1 MKKTLSSAIALAIAT
16 GFAGHA
22 IANGHGH
29 TALNAHA
36 EKSRTDLIDYFKA
49 KHPNREFDD
58 YIHGIYGYDAERKSQ
73 WESQEEFPLYDD
85 YVAKGEALFEKD
97 KAAYVGC
104 LVGSD
109 QGVSKIRP
117 SYPYFNEQLQTVVT
131 LEGDINRCRKE
142 AGLKEFKWKRGDIA
156 HLSGFLGYEARGEKI
171 NVQIT
176 SEGAA
181 KAFAAGEREFVEP
194 RGQLGLA
201 CASCHVYNAS
211 ARARSDILS
220 PALGHV
226 THFPVWRGKW
236 SRGGTTDGLG
246 TLHRRYEGC
255 HKNMR
260 SVPKKVQGEEY
271 RNMEFFQAYI
281 SNGLEINAPSYRQ

>member
-16 GFAGHA
+16 GLGT
-22 IANGHGH
+22 
-29 TALNAHA
+29 TAVAADYNAHA

-49 KHPNREFDD
+49 KHPNRPIDD
-58 YIHGIYGYDAERKSQ
+58 YIHGIYGYDADRKLQ
-73 WESQEEFPLYDD
+73 WAAEEEFPQYLEFVERGEKLFNDD
-85 YVAKGEALFEKD
+85 KN
-97 KAAYVGC
+97 AYMGC

-109 QGVSKIRP
+109 QGINKIRP
-117 SYPYFNEQLQTVVT
+117 SYPYFNEDLQKVVT

-142 AGLKEFKWKRGDIA
+142 AGLKEFGWKRGNIA
-156 HLSGFLGYEARGEKI
+156 HLGAYLGYEARGEII
-171 NVQIT
+171 NVQIN

-181 KAFAAGEREFVEP
+181 KAFAHGEREFIEP
-194 RGQLGLA
+194 RGQLGLS

-220 PALGHV
+220 PALGQV

-236 SRGGTTDGLG
+236 ARASGDGLG
-246 TLHRRYEGC
+246 TLQRRYEGC

-260 SVPKKVQGEEY
+260 HEAYKVQQEEY
-271 RNMEFFQAYI
+271 NNMEFFHTYI